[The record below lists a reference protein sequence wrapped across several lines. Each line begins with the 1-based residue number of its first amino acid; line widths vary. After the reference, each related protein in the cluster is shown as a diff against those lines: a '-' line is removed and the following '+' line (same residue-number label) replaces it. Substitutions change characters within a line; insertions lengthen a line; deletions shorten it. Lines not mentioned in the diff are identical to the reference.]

1 MKLTLGQLLR
11 GKRFAEEATASKK
24 RLFARLR
31 SEVVE
36 PVVALPR
43 MFLVG
48 LLGSV
53 FIAAGVA
60 FFLVGS
66 LRLIEHFWAF
76 QGNTSWLSYLVV
88 WFEACLI
95 GLFTVWRIVRTGG
108 VKKDKS

>member
-11 GKRFAEEATASKK
+11 GKRFAEQADASKK
-24 RLFARLR
+24 RLYARVR
-31 SEVVE
+31 SEVFD
-36 PVVALPR
+36 PVLALPR

-48 LLGSV
+48 LLGSA
-53 FIAAGVA
+53 FIAIGVA

-95 GLFTVWRIVRTGG
+95 GLFTVWRIVRTDG
-108 VKKDKS
+108 VKKDES